1 MDGLERRL
9 EEYRSFAGWLKVIV
23 KLEHPLP
30 GLKDRVLKILPNAL
44 AVEVEL
50 SEGAAQ
56 TQNAPPD
63 AATLEPIEAFKRFY
77 QESRQKDA
85 PDAILKAFEELHN
98 EVSSPGILE

>member
-1 MDGLERRL
+1 MTGSAGERL
-9 EEYRSFAGWLKVIV
+9 
-23 KLEHPLP
+23 
-30 GLKDRVLKILPNAL
+30 DAL
-44 AVEVEL
+44 LRA
-50 SEGAAQ
+50 SDAAPESAQ
-56 TQNAPPD
+56 QIANAPPD